1 MMDILVVSLILL
13 VAVFLLVTEKI
24 PIDLTAIGIIAVLMV
39 SGILTPREALDGFA
53 NPAVI
58 TVGAMFIIS
67 RGMVRTGALEF
78 LGKKIIAYSKG
89 SPKRIMII
97 ALVLVAVPSA
107 FINNTPIVVVFIGIL
122 MSVCCEYG
130 FSPSKVMI
138 PVSYASIL
146 AGTCTLIGTSTNLLV
161 SELSFEHGFDT
172 IGMFELSPVGI
183 PIALAGIVFLYFA
196 APHIMPGHTAPVC
209 EIEDSEEK
217 KYLAELSVP
226 EGSKMIGQDPM
237 TFFREK
243 YATLDVFEVIRG
255 PHIYHPES
263 EKVHMEEN
271 DLLFVKAS
279 ANDLFAI
286 LNDKL
291 GTLPSGDEDFD
302 FKTHGG
308 SLVVE
313 LIVPPQSKVIGARI
327 AESPILFDPDIKV
340 IAVKRRR
347 THYSQQKLR
356 RLHLKVG
363 DILLVH
369 CPKDH
374 LDQIRGENDFIIVE
388 EVHQKLVF
396 KRKAP
401 VAITIF
407 IGMIA
412 ACTLGIADIMV
423 SAVSAV
429 FLMLLTGC
437 LQMQGAYRSVDARV
451 LLMVVGTLALG
462 TAMQK
467 TGAAGF
473 YAEHF
478 LALFQGSS
486 PALVL
491 SAFILLTSIST
502 QVLSNN
508 ATAVLLTPI
517 GIALALSLGVSPKPF
532 IVGVCFGASAC
543 YATPIGYQTNLLVYG
558 PGGYRF
564 ADYVKLGLPLSLIV
578 WMMSSFMIP
587 RLWPF

>member
-1 MMDILVVSLILL
+1 MSIWIVSLIL
-13 VAVFLLVTEKI
+13 VVTIFLLITEKI
-24 PIDLTAIGIIAVLMV
+24 PIDLTALGIIAVLMV
-39 SGILTPREALDGFA
+39 TGILTAKEALEGFA

-67 RGMVRTGALEF
+67 RGMMRTGALEF
-78 LGKKIIAYSKG
+78 IGKQIIAYTKG

-97 ALVLVAVPSA
+97 ALVLVAVSSA

-130 FSPSKVMI
+130 LSPSKLMI
-138 PVSYASIL
+138 PISYASIL

-161 SELSFEHGFDT
+161 SELSFENGFDA

-183 PIALAGIVFLYFA
+183 PIALVGIVFLYFA
-196 APHIMPGHTAPVC
+196 APLIMPGHKAPVC
-209 EIEDSEEK
+209 EIEDSEER

-226 EGSKMIGQDPM
+226 EASKMVGQDPM

-243 YATLDVFEVIRG
+243 YPTVDIFEVIRG
-255 PHIYHPES
+255 PHIYFPES
-263 EKVHMEEN
+263 EKVQIEKD

-291 GTLPSGDEDFD
+291 GTLPSGDEDFG
-302 FKTHGG
+302 FKAHGG
-308 SLVVE
+308 SLIVE
-313 LIVPPQSKVIGARI
+313 LIVPPQSSVIGTRI
-327 AESPILFDPDIKV
+327 AESHILLDPDIKV

-356 RLHLKVG
+356 LLRLTVG

-388 EVHQKLVF
+388 DIHQKLVF
-396 KRKAP
+396 KKKAP
-401 VAITIF
+401 VALAIF

-412 ACTLGIADIMV
+412 SFTLGLADIMV
-423 SAVSAV
+423 CAVSAV

-462 TAMQK
+462 AAMQK
-467 TGAAGF
+467 TGAAQF
-473 YAEHF
+473 YAEGF
-478 LALFQGSS
+478 LALFQGLS
-486 PALVL
+486 PTLVL

-517 GIALALSLGVSPKPF
+517 GIAVALSLGVNPKPF

-564 ADYVKLGLPLSLIV
+564 SDYIKLGLPLSLIV
-578 WMMSSFMIP
+578 CLMSSFMIP
-587 RLWPF
+587 RWWPF